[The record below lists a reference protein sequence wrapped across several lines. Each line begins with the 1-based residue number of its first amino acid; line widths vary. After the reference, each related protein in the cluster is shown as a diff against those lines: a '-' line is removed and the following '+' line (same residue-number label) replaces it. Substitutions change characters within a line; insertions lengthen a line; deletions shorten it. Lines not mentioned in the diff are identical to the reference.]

1 MVLSAMLD
9 DAEKSIHLMTGETN
23 SELDKMEI
31 LGEFKKSN
39 LSTLVAKNAG
49 LKWTKERMLGVETMQ
64 KHSVTSLRCVY
75 IMQKSP
81 IGKNEMSQNREH
93 TNYFIS

>member
-1 MVLSAMLD
+1 
-9 DAEKSIHLMTGETN
+9 
-23 SELDKMEI
+23 
-31 LGEFKKSN
+31 
-39 LSTLVAKNAG
+39 
-49 LKWTKERMLGVETMQ
+49 MLGVETVQ

-93 TNYFIS
+93 TNYFTS